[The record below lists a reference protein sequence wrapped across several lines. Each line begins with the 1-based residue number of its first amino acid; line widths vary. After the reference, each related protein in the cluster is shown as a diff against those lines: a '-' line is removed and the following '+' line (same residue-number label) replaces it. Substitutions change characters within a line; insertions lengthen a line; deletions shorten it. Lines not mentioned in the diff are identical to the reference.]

1 MRADF
6 KSILLNKGLYFLTE
20 RKRHTCTTVDD
31 AVNLILCGCRG
42 DLIRQFVHG
51 NKIKLILAESEREC
65 LFSFLFPADNLGKN
79 RIALR
84 IISQNVVDTGDE
96 MGFKLWQNYR
106 MDQVQL
112 KLLKNPANNQV
123 GTYYYDDFVVI
134 FASLKKDLDEADKL
148 NYKDKFLQPDLFQWE
163 SMTNLPQS
171 HLDKLVKSSFTHV
184 FIRKVST
191 ENGLVLPF
199 TYVGKGKL
207 QNPRKTEGGNGTYL
221 FDIHMENALPE
232 YLQYDF
238 GLTKE

>member
-1 MRADF
+1 MKQETIDRIVKLLLGGEKTYQDVKIYLEEMIPGFADEELDHALTYLQIVKREGDALSLDVTMDDQF
-6 KSILLNKGLYFLTE
+6 SEYIEDLLEYG
-20 RKRHTCTTVDD
+20 
-31 AVNLILCGCRG
+31 
-42 DLIRQFVHG
+42 LIRY
-51 NKIKLILAESEREC
+51 
-65 LFSFLFPADNLGKN
+65 
-79 RIALR
+79 
-84 IISQNVVDTGDE
+84 VVDTGDE
-96 MGFKLWQNYR
+96 TGFKLWQNYR

-148 NYKDKFLQPDLFQWE
+148 NYKDKFLQSDLFQWE

-171 HLDKLVKSSFTHV
+171 HLDKLVKSSFTYV

-238 GLTKE
+238 GLTKG